1 MAGDGPSWGAE
12 TVAIGRGKGEPAP
25 EATGQPDTVA
35 LAPRKARSGQARM
48 PRRALRQKATA
59 PAWLRVVPL
68 LAGGAA
74 LLVFVLSVVS
84 GGGSAPIRDADPAPR
99 PAIEKWAA
107 QVPTDVGR
115 RERQGGRR
123 SPAPGLKR
131 KLERRKRERRLDA
144 AAVRRSSERSAGD
157 REQKDS
163 KTPPPPPAPEPEP
176 APEPAPAPVTEPA
189 PTPEP
194 AVEPEAPAPPP
205 ETPAG
210 AEFGM

>member
-12 TVAIGRGKGEPAP
+12 TVAIGRGED
-25 EATGQPDTVA
+25 EQATGQPDAVA
-35 LAPRKARSGQARM
+35 LASRKVRSGQARV
-48 PRRALRQKATA
+48 PRRALGRKATA

-74 LLVFVLSVVS
+74 LLVFVFSVVS

-99 PAIEKWAA
+99 PAIEKPAA
-107 QVPTDVGR
+107 QAPTDAGR
-115 RERQGGRR
+115 RERDGGRKA
-123 SPAPGLKR
+123 PAPGLER
-131 KLERRKRERRLDA
+131 KLERKERKRRANA

-176 APEPAPAPVTEPA
+176 APAPVTESA

-194 AVEPEAPAPPP
+194 AVEPEASAPAP
-205 ETPAG
+205 EKPAG